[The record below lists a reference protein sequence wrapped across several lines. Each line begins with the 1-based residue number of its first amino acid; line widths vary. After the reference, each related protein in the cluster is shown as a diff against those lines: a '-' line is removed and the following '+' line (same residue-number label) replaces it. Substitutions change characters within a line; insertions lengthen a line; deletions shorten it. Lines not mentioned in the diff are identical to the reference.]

1 MEYIDPDLLRTF
13 LAFADSGSLSRA
25 AAAVGRTPSAIT
37 SQMRRLEDTIGS
49 PLIEPSGRGRILTVA
64 GEELV
69 GHSRRILDVHRQA
82 LLSLQGARAE
92 GRISIGATQDFAEC
106 GIPRLLRLFAT
117 THPGVTID
125 LRIGRS
131 ADLSEHYA
139 NGQIDVLLTMR
150 SGPNADEI
158 ASFPEP
164 MVWLC
169 SSEGLV
175 AESDTLPLALLDA
188 PCGFRG
194 AALAALDARQ
204 RNYRIAS
211 TSSSVAG
218 LRTAVEAG
226 IAVTLRTKRTIGSG
240 IVEAAKSLSLPETE
254 DAVFSLR
261 IRPEAGS
268 AAKALADLMA
278 DGLKAGG

>member
-25 AAAVGRTPSAIT
+25 AVAVGRTPSAVT

-49 PLIEPSGRGRILTVA
+49 RLIEPSGRGRVLTVA

-69 GHSRRILDVHRQA
+69 GHAHRILDVHRQA
-82 LLSLQGARAE
+82 LLSLQGARAD
-92 GRISIGATQDFAEC
+92 GRISIGATQDFAES
-106 GIPRLLRLFAT
+106 GMPRLLRLFAT

-131 ADLSEHYA
+131 MELSEQYV

-150 SGPNADEI
+150 SGRSADEI
-158 ASFPEP
+158 ATFSEP
-164 MVWLC
+164 MLWLC
-169 SSEGLV
+169 SSDGLV
-175 AESDTLPLALLDA
+175 AENDVVPLALLDA

-194 AALAALDARQ
+194 AALAALDAER
-204 RNYRIAS
+204 RSYRIAS
-211 TSSSVAG
+211 TSSSLAG
-218 LRTAVEAG
+218 LHTAVAAG
-226 IAVTLRTKRTIGSG
+226 LAVTLRTKRLIGGG

-268 AAKALADLMA
+268 AAQALADLMA